1 MYTPPLFKV
10 EDLPE
15 IHAAM
20 RFARLATLVT
30 HGPEGL
36 LGTPLPVVLEAGEG
50 PYGTLYCHVAKA
62 NSVWREAAAGEAMAI
77 FMGPDTYV
85 TPSWYATKALTHKVV
100 PTWNYVAVHAY
111 GPIETFDD
119 PERLHAHVSALT
131 GQFEAERT
139 QPWAV
144 TDAPEA
150 FVQSQLKGIVGLR
163 MPITRLDAK
172 RKMSQN
178 RPAEDRAGVIAGL
191 SGSDDPR
198 DHAVAGLI
206 TP

>member
-1 MYTPPLFKV
+1 MAWSEPPSAPGFRAVHTPLFKV

-30 HGPEGL
+30 HGAEGL

-62 NSVWREAAAGEAMAI
+62 NPVWRDAASAGEAMAI

-131 GQFEAERT
+131 RQFEAERAE
-139 QPWAV
+139 PWAV
-144 TDAPEA
+144 TERPIRSCNRSSRGSWGSACRSPG
-150 FVQSQLKGIVGLR
+150 S
-163 MPITRLDAK
+163 MPSAR
-172 RKMSQN
+172 
-178 RPAEDRAGVIAGL
+178 
-191 SGSDDPR
+191 
-198 DHAVAGLI
+198 
-206 TP
+206 